1 MAPLVPALLML
12 AVLLAPA
19 AAHAQRGG
27 RAPAQGVTGHIVYVT
42 QTGMYI
48 DRGTDHGVAL
58 RDPVVMARG
67 KAVVRTQVLA
77 VSDKTAFCAWPK
89 DSSIAP
95 SAAMSSAVRVATSS
109 PPRAEVSPKQRA
121 ATPANQVLA
130 VRAET
135 LVQAYTDV
143 AREGFPLVPYRG
155 EASQPFVVKKKITAA
170 LAHESW
176 GYVSGGRGRF
186 EEERFFLGTMLGGP
200 GSIGLDVDLDGG
212 VYTSRPK
219 DARFAL
225 GRSYQLSA
233 RRAQVRWVSKDS
245 TLLVGAGRTPAR
257 SRADSRPVD
266 GVEIAYRVKP
276 GFNVGAVAGLVPDRE
291 LVPNADRAVAGGYV
305 IVQQD
310 FSSTA
315 RARFDLAPM
324 VNVSSNQNDVGAAE
338 VSTALELE
346 SQRRLFVAGRA
357 KLVRDLRKET
367 AKEPIYLGNAAGDLW
382 FAVSNEIKLGGG
394 YRRQDRRAE
403 DLASPLVGVPAGAP
417 AGTAAVVL
425 SQGIDQQIDGQ
436 VDLRPGKTLTSSTM
450 AGVSKL
456 AGVKEDGLF
465 AREELAFGPYG
476 QASTRF
482 GVAYLYQSAA
492 FDYHQPEVFVATSP
506 GDNLRLLARYAVLA
520 DARANQRLYGHSA
533 YLLAEGRLSPVW
545 SAGGTGRYITIA
557 EGPDSM
563 HVFAWIGRDF

>member
-1 MAPLVPALLML
+1 MVPLARTLLVLVVAAAPV
-12 AVLLAPA
+12 
-19 AAHAQRGG
+19 AAHAQRGK
-27 RAPAQGVTGHIVYVT
+27 ASPQGVTGHIVYVT

-48 DRGTDHGVAL
+48 DRGTDHGVAI

-67 KAVVRTQVLA
+67 RAVVRTQVLA

-95 SAAMSSAVRVATSS
+95 SAAMSSAVRVGSS
-109 PPRAEVSPKQRA
+109 NPPRVEATPKQRA
-121 ATPANQVLA
+121 ATPANQVFA
-130 VRAET
+130 VRDET
-135 LVQAYTDV
+135 LVQAYTEV
-143 AREGFPLVPYRG
+143 SREGFPLVPYRG
-155 EASQPFVVKKKITAA
+155 EPSQPYVVKKKVTAA

-176 GYVSGGRGRF
+176 GAISGGRGRF
-186 EEERFFLGTMLGGP
+186 EEERFFLGTMLGAP
-200 GSIGLDVDLDGG
+200 GAFGLDVDLDGG
-212 VYTSRPK
+212 YYTSRPK
-219 DARFAL
+219 DARFAA
-225 GRSYQLSA
+225 GRSYQLNA

-266 GVEIAYRVKP
+266 GVEIAYRVRP
-276 GFNVGAVAGLVPDRE
+276 GLNVGAVAGLVPDRE

-310 FSSTA
+310 FSSTL
-315 RARFDLAPM
+315 RGRFDVAPM
-324 VNVSSNQNDVGAAE
+324 VNVSSKQNDVGAAE

-346 SQRRLFVAGRA
+346 SQRRLFLAGRA
-357 KLVRDLRKET
+357 KLIRDLRKET
-367 AKEPIYLGNAAGDLW
+367 AKEPIYLGNVSGDLW
-382 FAVSNEIKLGGG
+382 FAVSSEIKLGGG

-403 DLASPLVGVPAGAP
+403 DLASQLVGVPPGAP

-425 SQGIDQQIDGQ
+425 SQGTDQQIDGQ

-456 AGVKEDGLF
+456 AGVKQDGLF
-465 AREELAFGPYG
+465 AREELTFGPYG
-476 QASTRF
+476 DASTRF

-492 FDYHQPEVFVATSP
+492 FDYHQPEVFVASSP
-506 GDNLRLLARYAVLA
+506 GDNLRLMARYAVLA
-520 DARANQRLYGHSA
+520 DARADRRLYGHSA
-533 YLLAEGRLSPVW
+533 YLLAEGRLTPVW
-545 SAGGTGRYITIA
+545 SAGGTARYITIA
-557 EGPDSM
+557 EGPDTV